1 MKGGKMGTSLT
12 EINDLF
18 LSSISDYRLDT
29 IYNTSGSQAL
39 NIWIEPWLL
48 KAIQEFSVCNQ
59 SLTYTP
65 TTISADG
72 FFTETLTLENQIILS
87 QFMELFWHQ
96 KGMQDHRAL
105 VNLTQDHDFKTHSP
119 GNLASVR
126 QQIYNAKREE
136 LSQKLVDYAY
146 RHNDLHWGNWN
157 NQIFS
162 G

>member
-1 MKGGKMGTSLT
+1 MGTSLT

-29 IYNTSGSQAL
+29 IYNTSGSMAL
-39 NIWIEPWLL
+39 NIYVEPWLMR
-48 KAIQEFSVCNQ
+48 AINEFSVCTQ
-59 SLTYTP
+59 DLTYTP
-65 TTISADG
+65 TSGSADG
-72 FFTETLTLENQIILS
+72 YFTETLTMENCLLLS
-87 QFMELFWHQ
+87 EFMSLFWHQ

-105 VNLTQDHDFKTHSP
+105 SLTVQDHDFKSHSP